1 MRKFFGSLYVQVLI
15 GLVTGIAT
23 GAVINAFYPAAADY
37 LKPLGDLF
45 VRLIKM
51 IIGPI
56 ILCTVVVGIARAG
69 SARTVGRL
77 GGKALIYFEVVTTIA
92 LGIGLAVGH
101 IFKPGAGLNI
111 DPASLDPAAA
121 AQYVKTAPA
130 APTHWLKA
138 LLDFFVNLTPSNMV
152 DSFAKGEIVQILV
165 FAVLLGMALTTMG
178 KRAEKLIDLFDD
190 LGHALLRIIG
200 FVMRLAPIAA
210 FGAMAFT
217 IGKFG
222 LGSLQQLALL
232 IACLYGACAIFIFL
246 VLWPICAFW
255 GRVSLWK
262 LVKYLRE
269 ELFIT
274 LGTASSEAVLP
285 RMLEKMQR
293 LGCDKQV
300 VGLVIPAGYSFNLA
314 GSTLYMPLATLF
326 IAQALNIDLSFQ
338 TQVAMFAALMITS
351 KGIAGVAGASMAVLV
366 TTLQS
371 TEVLPVAGLTLV
383 LGVDRIQNEVRSLT
397 NLIGNAIATVV
408 LARSE
413 NAFDA
418 ECARRVLNGE
428 IDVEHT
434 LDSSEDLPFPEPAT
448 VETSKG
454 KKS

>member
-1 MRKFFGSLYVQVLI
+1 VRRFFGSLYVQVLI
-15 GLVTGIAT
+15 GLGAGIVT
-23 GAVINAFYPAAADY
+23 GAVINAWYPQAADY

-69 SARTVGRL
+69 SAKTVGRL

-101 IFKPGAGLNI
+101 IFKPGVGLNV
-111 DPASLDPAAA
+111 DPATLDPAAA
-121 AQYVKTAPA
+121 ANYVKTAPA
-130 APTHWLKA
+130 APDGSSWLKA
-138 LLDFFVNLTPSNMV
+138 LLDFFVNMTPSNIV

-178 KRAEKLIDLFDD
+178 KRAEKVIDLFDD

-200 FVMRLAPIAA
+200 FVMRIAPIAA

-222 LGSLQQLALL
+222 LGSLQQLGLL

-255 GRVSLWK
+255 GRISLWK

-285 RMLEKMQR
+285 RMLEKMQK

-326 IAQALNIDLSFQ
+326 IAQALNIELSLE

-383 LGVDRIQNEVRSLT
+383 LGIDRIQNEVRSLT

-408 LARSE
+408 MARSE
-413 NAFDA
+413 KAFD
-418 ECARRVLNGE
+418 EVRARAVLNGQV
-428 IDVEHT
+428 DVEHS
-434 LDSSEDLPFPEPAT
+434 LESGEDLPLPEPGRPST
-448 VETSKG
+448 PV
-454 KKS
+454 